1 MESVETVKNRLLD
14 AAERLFCEK
23 GFDGTS
29 VRDLTTAAGC
39 NVAAV
44 NYYFG
49 GKENLYVQMFRRH
62 MEAIVDMQMGNI
74 DAICARP
81 DAILEDL
88 LAALITPMLKASYEK
103 QPRGEVMKLLVRD
116 LLGHKTSSQGLVEDF
131 RQRLFR
137 RMIVAIRQF
146 EPQLDERTAELAAY
160 SFDAL
165 KLHPFL
171 FMEHYME
178 LVDNLTLDEL
188 ISHIVRFACC
198 AIRGLAAPRQEAA
211 R

>member
-1 MESVETVKNRLLD
+1 MESEDTTKNRLLD
-14 AAERLFCEK
+14 AAEELFCRK

-29 VRDLTTAAGC
+29 VRDLTTTAGC

-49 GKENLYVQMFRRH
+49 GKDKLYAEMFRRQIEDIIAAE
-62 MEAIVDMQMGNI
+62 MAAIDEV
-74 DAICARP
+74 CAR
-81 DAILEDL
+81 AGAALEDL
-88 LAALITPMLKASYEK
+88 LVVLITPMLKASYEK
-103 QPRGEVMKLLVRD
+103 QPRGQVMKLLVRD
-116 LLGHKTSSQGLVEDF
+116 VLGQKTSSLSVVEDF
-131 RQRLFR
+131 RQRLVR
-137 RMIVAIRQF
+137 RMIAAIRQF

-178 LVDNLTLDEL
+178 LIDRLTLDEL
-188 ISHIVRFACC
+188 ISHIVRFTCH
-198 AIRGLAAPRQEAA
+198 AIRGLAAQGQEGA

>member
-1 MESVETVKNRLLD
+1 MESGETVKNRLLD

-29 VRDLTTAAGC
+29 VRDLTTAADC

-49 GKENLYVQMFRRH
+49 GKDRLYAEMFRRQ
-62 MEAIVDMQMGNI
+62 MEAIVNTQIAAI
-74 DAICARP
+74 DDICSQSTAK
-81 DAILEDL
+81 LEDL
-88 LAALITPMLKASYEK
+88 LRVMVTPMLRASYEK
-103 QPRGEVMKLLVRD
+103 QPRGQVMKLLVHD
-116 LLGHKTSSQGLVEDF
+116 VLGQKTSSLDAVEDF
-131 RQRLFR
+131 RQRMFR
-137 RMIVAIRQF
+137 RMIAAIRQF
-146 EPQLDERTAELAAY
+146 EPGLDERTAELAAY

-165 KLHPFL
+165 ELHPFL

-178 LVDNLTLDEL
+178 LLNQLTLDEL

-198 AIRGLAAPRQEAA
+198 AIRGLAVQRQEAT